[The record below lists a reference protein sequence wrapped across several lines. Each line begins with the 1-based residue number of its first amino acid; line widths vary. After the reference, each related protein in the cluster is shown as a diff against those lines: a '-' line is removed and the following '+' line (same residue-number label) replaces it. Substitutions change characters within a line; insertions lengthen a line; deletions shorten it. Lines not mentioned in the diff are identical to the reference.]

1 MRLGWVVLA
10 LLLCVAPG
18 VSGLGLSYQYLENRT
33 LTLTPG
39 ENYYFKL
46 TIQNDAA
53 EEATVNVTLSSPI
66 AQLVGGGVVTIPAT
80 TYDRFVYFNIT
91 VPSNATPGT
100 RYPVSFTVSP
110 AGPRGPGQVPFAVSY
125 DRRIDVLVTTPPLV
139 IPPSAAPPP
148 DLSKVQRPEPDR
160 LLVTLIAAVLLVLLC
175 VLIVWL
181 LRRRRPRK
189 VRFTLRPTPRP
200 EPRPDSPALR
210 RAPEE
215 QRFFLPDGRGIA
227 TLQELLDALR
237 AMDDEAFR
245 RHVNVHKN
253 DFSRWVEEALGLPKL
268 AHRMAKRRKR
278 KELIRVLEH
287 ALR

>member
-10 LLLCVAPG
+10 LLLCVAPR

-33 LTLTPG
+33 LALAPG

-46 TIQNDAA
+46 TIQNDQAA
-53 EEATVNVTLSSPI
+53 DATVNVTVASPV
-66 AQLVGGGVVTIPAT
+66 AHLVGGGVVTIPAK

-91 VPSNATPGT
+91 VPSSATPGT
-100 RYPVSFTVSP
+100 RFPVSFTVAP

-139 IPPSAAPPP
+139 IPPSAAPPS
-148 DLSKVQRPEPDR
+148 DLSKVQRPEPNQ
-160 LLVTLIAAVLLVLLC
+160 LLVTLTAAVLLVLLC

-181 LRRRRPRK
+181 LRHHRPRK
-189 VRFTLRPTPRP
+189 VRFTLRPRP
-200 EPRPDSPALR
+200 EHRPDSPALR
-210 RAPEE
+210 TAPEE
-215 QRFFLPDGRGIA
+215 QRFVLPDGRGIA
-227 TLQELLDALR
+227 SLPELLDALR

-253 DFSRWVEEALGLPKL
+253 DFSRWVEDSLGLPGL